1 MIILV
6 VCSSGM
12 SSTLVVSRMMKV
24 VKEQQKDYQIMATS
38 VDCAEDYF
46 DIADIILLGPQIA
59 DYETYMK
66 EKSGKMVAVM
76 NRLHYGRCRGDLI
89 LQESEE
95 AYQVYKEKRG

>member
-46 DIADIILLGPQIA
+46 DVADIILLGPQIA
-59 DYETYMK
+59 DYESYMK
-66 EKSGKMVAVM
+66 EKSDKMVAVM
-76 NRLHYGRCRGDLI
+76 NRMYYGRCRGDLI
-89 LQESEE
+89 LKETEAAFEE
-95 AYQVYKEKRG
+95 YKLKQI